1 MYISAK
7 SNPKEQR
14 EFRRSLRNN
23 LTPSEAILWNI
34 LKNGQVGGY
43 KFRRQHGMGPYVLD
57 FYCPSLKLCVEL
69 DGDVHNSEQAFN
81 HDEERTAFLNEN
93 GITVIRFENYIVR
106 TDARAIINAILDSF
120 EKGGEKLHRR
130 LIKRWLFNN
139 RQGSYTDS

>member
-7 SNPKEQR
+7 SNPKEQK

-23 LTPSEAILWNI
+23 LTPSESILWNI

-69 DGDVHNSEQAFN
+69 DGDVHNQNRLSTMTRKGQPFLMK
-81 HDEERTAFLNEN
+81 TA
-93 GITVIRFENYIVR
+93 
-106 TDARAIINAILDSF
+106 
-120 EKGGEKLHRR
+120 
-130 LIKRWLFNN
+130 
-139 RQGSYTDS
+139 